1 MFGVVSAGYIEMW
14 MNRRGDKNIQNTSC
28 YKWGRLSKTVTHCQ
42 DQSKDP
48 VPTVEKQCI
57 KYLNKSV
64 LYLDIKRKR
73 SKNLHLPYS

>member
-1 MFGVVSAGYIEMW
+1 MHHVTGEVEFGKA
-14 MNRRGDKNIQNTSC
+14 
-28 YKWGRLSKTVTHCQ
+28 VTHCQ

-64 LYLDIKRKR
+64 LYLDI
-73 SKNLHLPYS
+73 